1 MIIFFVSIFIFL
13 CILFFVYLKKKT
25 IIESNKNI
33 DATYNLDEGRFE
45 IKGTTDK
52 FIISKNDNIQF
63 LVEDGRII
71 ACKDLRVNNEF
82 MFYGGGQDGICE

>member
-1 MIIFFVSIFIFL
+1 MIIFFVSIFIFV

-25 IIESNKNI
+25 IIELNKKV

-82 MFYGGGQDGICE
+82 KFYGGGKDGICE